1 MSLNPNRSKQATI
14 ASLVRKARFAEA
26 RGRILETID
35 LLREVAEL
43 DPDDRRTLHHLGDI
57 FRLRLNRMSD
67 AATWYARAARA
78 LERDDLPIRAIAVWR
93 IVLQCNPLDV
103 EAHERIG
110 ALYVETNRL
119 GDARVH
125 WARSEQI
132 LQQAGLGRDAA
143 ILRAQRE
150 AIEPSLPEPAAVP
163 EAGLEDALVGEA
175 LSRDPLAETTR
186 IPSLS
191 WLARPEAPPDA
202 APDPAADPDLAEH
215 VAERVDTGRSY
226 LHYGLHPDARR
237 VFEEALALAP
247 DHVEARE
254 LLAHVCRE
262 LNDTSAATYHLEV
275 LGQIR
280 RRHGSTA
287 EAAIPSP
294 TGDLDP
300 AAMTIV
306 LPMAAAAPALARVE
320 PAPAAP
326 APAPVVEEPLVLPP
340 FEEWGFL
347 AGGGGAPPE
356 EPKGDERS
364 AAAIEPEAAT
374 AGEDLFAD
382 LMDDVG
388 GDFERMVERA
398 RDDTGHE

>member
-110 ALYVETNRL
+110 ALYVESGRL

-125 WARSEQI
+125 WARSERI

-150 AIEPSLPEPAAVP
+150 AIEPSAPEPGPAPAAADEP
-163 EAGLEDALVGEA
+163 P
-175 LSRDPLAETTR
+175 RDPLAETTR
-186 IPSLS
+186 MPALS
-191 WLARPEAPPDA
+191 RRDR
-202 APDPAADPDLAEH
+202 PDPPAPAAGDPIADPDLAEH

-262 LNDTSAATYHLEV
+262 IGDTSAATYHLAV
-275 LGQIR
+275 LGQVR
-280 RRHGSTA
+280 RRHGSPA
-287 EAAIPSP
+287 EAAI
-294 TGDLDP
+294 
-300 AAMTIV
+300 
-306 LPMAAAAPALARVE
+306 
-320 PAPAAP
+320 
-326 APAPVVEEPLVLPP
+326 PAPVVEEPLVLPP
-340 FEEWGFL
+340 FEEWGL
-347 AGGGGAPPE
+347 AAGDGGAPPE
-356 EPKGDERS
+356 EPKGEKT
-364 AAAIEPEAAT
+364 AAA
-374 AGEDLFAD
+374 EDLFAD

-388 GDFERMVERA
+388 ADVARMVDRV
-398 RDDTGHE
+398 RDDEGHE